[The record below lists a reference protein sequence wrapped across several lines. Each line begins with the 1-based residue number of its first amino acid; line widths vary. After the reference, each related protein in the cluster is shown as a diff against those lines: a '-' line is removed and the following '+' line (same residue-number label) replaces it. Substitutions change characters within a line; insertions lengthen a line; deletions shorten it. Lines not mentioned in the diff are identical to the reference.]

1 MMENKILNYLKKQN
15 YLENTLLVS
24 VVGSRMWQMEHENSD
39 WDLFIVV
46 NDPLDKMLRVDYQPT
61 NKEFKINLDGIEL
74 DIKIKEIKEVLR
86 QVYTNNPNFIF
97 GVLSDY
103 VIYEQDKTLINGL
116 RYITYENI
124 NYQIFPP
131 LKGMINH
138 NYKKYFVNKVHDKS
152 GKKEIIIKKI
162 AWLCRCLS
170 IEPRSSLPFILPPS
184 FNHLENGNKD
194 IKNLKLAELVKLIKD
209 LEIPSWSKFENNI
222 EDFNQ
227 FLYKIKTNS
236 LK

>member
-1 MMENKILNYLKKQN
+1 MENKILNYLKEQN

-24 VVGSRMWQMEHENSD
+24 VVGSRMWKMEHENSD

-46 NDPLDKMLRVDYQPT
+46 NDPLDKMLRIDYQPT

-124 NYQIFPP
+124 NYRIFPP

-138 NYKKYFVNKVHDKS
+138 NYKKYFINKVHDKS

-170 IEPRSSLPFILPPS
+170 IEPRSSLPFIIPPH
-184 FNHLENGNKD
+184 FNHLENRNKD
-194 IKNLKLAELVKLIKD
+194 IEHLRLAELVKLVKE
-209 LEIPSWSKFENNI
+209 LEVPSWSKFENNI

-227 FLYKIKTNS
+227 FLYKLKTDN